1 MLLWDMKFG
10 KTVYCGA
17 YDDSFNQWDAMES
30 LKFTPESREELFM
43 LGNLHI
49 ASRAIHILTKI
60 PIADFILDGAKSS
73 QEIAERFQLD
83 REALHKLLRLLCSF
97 QILKEEEDLFSLTA
111 VGKYLCHSHPESLK
125 DLLFWDETRW
135 APLGKLEDTL
145 KTGAE
150 AFSLLY
156 GEKYFDHL
164 SKNPELQMSF
174 DQHMRSVSQEENQI
188 LAKALPLKGV
198 SHVMD
203 VGGGEGGLLAAILD
217 KHPAMR
223 ATLFDLPETIEAAS
237 APLQKRYPG
246 RISCLKGSFFEP
258 IHAACDAV
266 ILKRVLHDWNDE
278 QCIEILRNVKQA
290 KLLIIE
296 AVLKG
301 QEDSSLI
308 RMVDLFLLN
317 VFGGKERTLADYQR
331 LLVKAGFKFSGLI
344 ETSSS
349 MSILV
354 GVHCDF
360 CQ

>member
-1 MLLWDMKFG
+1 
-10 KTVYCGA
+10 
-17 YDDSFNQWDAMES
+17 MES
-30 LKFTPESREELFM
+30 QKFIPESREELFM

-49 ASRAIHILTKI
+49 ASRAIHFFTKV
-60 PIADFILDGAKSS
+60 PIADFLLDRAKSS
-73 QEIAERFQLD
+73 QEIAERFQLE

-97 QILKEEEDLFSLTA
+97 QILKEEEEDLFSLTA

-145 KTGAE
+145 KTGSE

-164 SKNPELQMSF
+164 SKNPELQLAF

-188 LAKALPLKGV
+188 LAKTLPLKDFAQ
-198 SHVMD
+198 VMD
-203 VGGGEGGLLAAILD
+203 VGGGEGGLLAAILA
-217 KHPAMR
+217 KHPSMHAI
-223 ATLFDLPETIEAAS
+223 LFDLPETVDAAN
-237 APLQKRYPG
+237 AALQKKFPG
-246 RISCLKGSFFEP
+246 RITCLKGSFFEP

-278 QCIEILRNVKQA
+278 QCVEILRQVKRTLPA
-290 KLLIIE
+290 NGKLLIIE

-301 QEDSSLI
+301 REDSPLI
-308 RMVDLFLLN
+308 RLFDLFLLN
-317 VFGGKERTLADYQR
+317 VFGGKERTLADYQK
-331 LLVKAGFKFSGLI
+331 LLVNAGFKFSELI

-354 GVHCDF
+354 AH
-360 CQ
+360 